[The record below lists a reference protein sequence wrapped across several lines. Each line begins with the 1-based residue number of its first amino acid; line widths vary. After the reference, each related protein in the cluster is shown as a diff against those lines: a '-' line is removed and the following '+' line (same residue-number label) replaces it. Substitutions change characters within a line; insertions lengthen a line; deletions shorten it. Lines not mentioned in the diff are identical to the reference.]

1 VHLVYLVYFY
11 IFYPKSSKFT
21 ALELTTTCR
30 RFKSVGSYF
39 GPLCVIQK
47 TPHIFKL
54 KSFYRYRPN
63 LNAFVLDIAIGGY
76 TFISLWWLVALVE
89 RLSGTDFI
97 YQLGRDF

>member
-1 VHLVYLVYFY
+1 
-11 IFYPKSSKFT
+11 
-21 ALELTTTCR
+21 
-30 RFKSVGSYF
+30 
-39 GPLCVIQK
+39 
-47 TPHIFKL
+47 L

-76 TFISLWWLVALVE
+76 TFISLWWLAALVE